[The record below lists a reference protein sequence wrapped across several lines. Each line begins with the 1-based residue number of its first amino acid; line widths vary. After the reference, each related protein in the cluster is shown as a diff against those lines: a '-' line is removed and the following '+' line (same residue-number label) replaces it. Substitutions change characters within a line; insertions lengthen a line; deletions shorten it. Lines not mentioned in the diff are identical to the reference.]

1 MAFALSPF
9 AESFFES
16 APAVFREVFEIPLP
30 APEVWSE
37 LTGDNPFGWCT
48 LVKRVAWTSPR
59 PFGPGTTRTAW
70 MLGGAFVI
78 EERFFRW
85 DEGRRSS
92 FVVERASLPGYRRLG
107 DDYLVEPVSA
117 GSSRFTWTIAAEH
130 HPLARLGAP
139 FNAAIANRMF
149 TDTGRHFGTL

>member
-9 AESFFES
+9 DDSFFES

-30 APEVWSE
+30 AAEVWSE

-59 PFGPGTTRTAW
+59 PSGPGTTRTAW
-70 MLGGAFVI
+70 TLGGAFVI

-92 FVVERASLPGYRRLG
+92 SGAAFSVLAPMRSARSRQEQGDAQRLGQAHTRAS
-107 DDYLVEPVSA
+107 
-117 GSSRFTWTIAAEH
+117 
-130 HPLARLGAP
+130 
-139 FNAAIANRMF
+139 N
-149 TDTGRHFGTL
+149 GRD